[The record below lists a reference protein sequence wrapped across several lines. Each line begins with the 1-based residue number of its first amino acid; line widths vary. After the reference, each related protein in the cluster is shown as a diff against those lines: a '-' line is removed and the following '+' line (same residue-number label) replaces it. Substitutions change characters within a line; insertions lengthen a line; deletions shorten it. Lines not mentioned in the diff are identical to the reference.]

1 MIDSY
6 LIRYFLA
13 VVDHGNFSRAARV
26 CAVSQPTLSVGISKL
41 ETVVGHVLFHRTNR
55 RVELTPAGTTF
66 AAHARRIETELAMAL
81 QAMAEDQPSKLI
93 RVGLISTLP
102 SEWVGNATKAARK
115 TDGERLEIV
124 EGRMQDLLPRLERG
138 RIDVLIGVLGNDTRE
153 RETLFEEGYALALPM
168 HHPHAHRRSVLPE
181 DVADAD
187 MIVRR
192 NCEALPDVSRF
203 FTQRGIRPFFA
214 ARTHNDDRAV
224 AYVKA
229 GLGITVMPACFA
241 QPGMAMPRLEGFEQR
256 RRVGLLIEPDS
267 FRRVEHSATVSRFA
281 DALRSAAMAQP
292 RG

>member
-1 MIDSY
+1 M
-6 LIRYFLA
+6 
-13 VVDHGNFSRAARV
+13 
-26 CAVSQPTLSVGISKL
+26 SVGLAKL
-41 ETVVGHVLFHRTNR
+41 ESLVGQVLFNRTNR
-55 RVELTPAGTTF
+55 RIELTPAGATF
-66 AAHARRIETELAMAL
+66 AVHARRIETELAMAL
-81 QAMAEDQPSKLI
+81 QAMAQEQPRKLI

-102 SEWVGNATKAARK
+102 SAWVGNATMAAHKAE
-115 TDGERLEIV
+115 GERLEIV
-124 EGRMQDLLPRLERG
+124 EGRMLDLLPRLERG
-138 RIDVLIGVLGNDTRE
+138 RIDLLIGILGNDTRE
-153 RETLFEEGYALALPM
+153 RETLFEEGYALALPID
-168 HHPHAHRRSVLPE
+168 HPHAHRRSVRPE

-241 QPGMAMPRLEGFEQR
+241 QPGMAMPRLEGFDQR

-267 FRRVEHSATVSRFA
+267 YRRVEHSATVARFT
-281 DALRSAAMAQP
+281 DALRSAAAAQP
-292 RG
+292 RGW